1 MSGFINTPFFGI
13 VLSMFAYFLGL
24 KVQKKFKFPL
34 CNTMLVAGFCIIGV
48 LLVLNVSHD
57 TYNQGGTFLSMMVNP
72 ATMCLAL
79 GIYDKLSLL
88 KKNAIPVLVGC
99 SVGVMTAVSS
109 VWVMCRI
116 FGLDRAVTASLL
128 PKSVTMPIATAVA
141 ESHGGIV
148 SITIAAV
155 IVAGLIGNIGA
166 PFFIKIFGVKD
177 PLAVGLAIGASSHAL
192 GTAKAMEI
200 GKTEGAM
207 SGLAIALCGV
217 MTAILA
223 LGFGIL
229 L

>member
-34 CNTMLVAGFCIIGV
+34 CNTMLVAGFFIIAV

-57 TYNQGGTFLSMMVNP
+57 TYNQGGAFLSMMVNP
-72 ATMCLAL
+72 ATMCLSL
-79 GIYDKLSLL
+79 GIYDKLALL
-88 KKNAIPVLVGC
+88 KKNALPVLVGC
-99 SVGVMTAVSS
+99 TVGVVTAVSS
-109 VWVMCRI
+109 VWVMCRM
-116 FGLDRAVTASLL
+116 FGLDRAVTAALL

-141 ESHGGIV
+141 ESHGGIT

-166 PFFIKIFGVKD
+166 PLFVKLFRVSD

-217 MTAILA
+217 ITAIVA
-223 LGFGIL
+223 LGFGVL

>member
-13 VLSMFAYFLGL
+13 VLSMFAYFFGQ
-24 KVQKKFKFPL
+24 KMQKKFKFPL
-34 CNTMLVAGFCIIGV
+34 CNTMLVAGFLIIGV
-48 LLVLNVSHD
+48 LLILNVSHE
-57 TYNQGGTFLSMMVNP
+57 TYNQGGTILSLMVNP
-72 ATMCLAL
+72 ATMCLSL
-79 GIYDKLSLL
+79 GIYDKWELL
-88 KKNAIPVLVGC
+88 KKNALPVLVGC
-99 SVGVMTAVSS
+99 GVGVITAVGS
-109 VWVMCRI
+109 VWVMCRM
-116 FGLDRAVTASLL
+116 FGLDRAVTAALL

-141 ESHGGIV
+141 ESHGGIT

-166 PFFIKIFGVKD
+166 PFFIKLFRVKD

-217 MTAILA
+217 MTAIVA
-223 LGFGIL
+223 LGFGVL